1 MSHQILQRLG
11 GNLDMDDQVKEV
23 NPCIP
28 HPNPPSRLPLHQI
41 PLGLP
46 STPGLSTCLMH
57 PAWLIHVNV

>member
-1 MSHQILQRLG
+1 
-11 GNLDMDDQVKEV
+11 MDDQVKEV